1 MGYFAIELKKVGL
14 NISAA
19 FGEKADRNEEQY
31 ASIQVLIIHV
41 EIAILWIQATPGANF
56 R

>member
-1 MGYFAIELKKVGL
+1 MELKKVGL

-19 FGEKADRNEEQY
+19 LGKKVERNEEQY

-41 EIAILWIQATPGANF
+41 EIAIIWIQATPGANF

>member
-1 MGYFAIELKKVGL
+1 MELKREGL
-14 NISAA
+14 KLSAA
-19 FGEKADRNEEQY
+19 LGKKVERNEEQY

-41 EIAILWIQATPGANF
+41 EIAILWIQAEPRCHF